1 MKVPLLVFWNY
12 DYLFFFYMLLYFD
25 SIQLVL
31 SSFYATDAIARWFSL
46 WLLLSRKDHHHLPWW
61 GFQSQRFW
69 SSSFT
74 KNVYVLHSLL
84 LALLC
89 WVMASAL
96 CDKIYPVRANKCV
109 IIFLC
114 RNFDK
119 TCIFQGRMMDSMQL
133 LACFISV

>member
-1 MKVPLLVFWNY
+1 MVFSDIESTSYEFKILLNY
-12 DYLFFFYMLLYFD
+12 KFEIQCYIYESDTTCILILWVSLFFYTILYFD

-89 WVMASAL
+89 WVMTAAL
-96 CDKIYPVRANKCV
+96 CDKIPKYIQSELMKVW
-109 IIFLC
+109 
-114 RNFDK
+114 
-119 TCIFQGRMMDSMQL
+119 
-133 LACFISV
+133 

>member
-1 MKVPLLVFWNY
+1 MNLKYYWIISLKFNAISMKVTLLVFWNCES
-12 DYLFFFYMLLYFD
+12 LFSFILQNFD

-89 WVMASAL
+89 WVMAAAL
-96 CDKIYPVRANKCV
+96 CDKIPKYIQSELMKVW
-109 IIFLC
+109 
-114 RNFDK
+114 
-119 TCIFQGRMMDSMQL
+119 
-133 LACFISV
+133 